1 MACAANMA
9 YNKSVNIYN
18 LFDELWIA
26 EDYHEHS
33 WYSRGLTVLWA
44 VLCCLWIYFI
54 PRSRVIL
61 VEEVYKFSD
70 YDFGRGKNWI
80 WRDGIG
86 FMIQF
91 VQDLVIN
98 IVICLLNSVYL
109 LKMTDDEH
117 DWFGD
122 VSKFFCSIPEEIDH
136 QIDFGWCLLVIMS
149 RYSSHLIIIL
159 TNNYHLY

>member
-1 MACAANMA
+1 MTSGRLWQLWW
-9 YNKSVNIYN
+9 YKYKDSWIIYN

-98 IVICLLNSVYL
+98 SYLFAQFGLSSENDRRRTWLIWWCFEVLLFD
-109 LKMTDDEH
+109 TRR
-117 DWFGD
+117 DWSPNRFRVMPPGD
-122 VSKFFCSIPEEIDH
+122 NVPLFVTLNIYINK
-136 QIDFGWCLLVIMS
+136 
-149 RYSSHLIIIL
+149 
-159 TNNYHLY
+159 